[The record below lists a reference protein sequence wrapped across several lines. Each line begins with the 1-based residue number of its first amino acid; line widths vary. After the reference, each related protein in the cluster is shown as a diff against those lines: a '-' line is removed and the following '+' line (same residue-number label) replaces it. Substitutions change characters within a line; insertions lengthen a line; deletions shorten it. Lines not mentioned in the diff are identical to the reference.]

1 MKNTHSKI
9 VLLMIKNWLQLYT
22 NIQSYLL
29 LVSMYSLLDGHLL
42 VRSFVLRNVDWNISE
57 SSTKTVAYSYD
68 EESITSRDGEEMRFS
83 EFCQSTNSNGIDC
96 GVGRVGPVTHL
107 L

>member
-1 MKNTHSKI
+1 
-9 VLLMIKNWLQLYT
+9 
-22 NIQSYLL
+22 
-29 LVSMYSLLDGHLL
+29 MYSLLDGHLF
-42 VRSFVLRNVDWNISE
+42 VWSSVLRNVDRNISE
-57 SSTKTVAYSYD
+57 STTKTFAYSYD
-68 EESITSRDGEEMRFS
+68 EKSITSRDGEEMRFS